1 MIKGKNKINRKIFV
15 EKTLGT
21 RKYFSYRADLML
33 YKLILCILILLTIYT
48 ITSNFIFSIFISLQV
63 FLIFTLINKLNLE
76 RKEKEGK
83 KILIS
88 NIKKEYFN
96 KKINDIEEITVFE
109 NLIKFF
115 YVKQGYTNYK
125 AIGKHTYSTEMKGE
139 TYYIKIFKLFNGAEV
154 EKIDVRS
161 FISLISQDNIKNGFL
176 ITNNTISDDANKF
189 INKINENMK
198 ITIIDLDK
206 LYDLTEEYKLLPENE
221 FFYNKI
227 CTEKEKKKSINIIVN
242 NALNNKKI
250 IIYMLATVFF
260 YLTSRITPN
269 NTLSLY
275 ISYYFVILTIIS
287 ILYFIYLKLSNKK
300 HNKI

>member
-1 MIKGKNKINRKIFV
+1 MIKEKNKINRKIFV

-33 YKLILCILILLTIYT
+33 YKLILCILISLTIYM
-48 ITSNFIFSIFISLQV
+48 ITTNIIFSIFISLQV
-63 FLIFTLINKLNLE
+63 FIIFTLVNKLNLE

-83 KILIS
+83 KILI
-88 NIKKEYFN
+88 NKIKKEHFI
-96 KKINDIEEITVFE
+96 KKINDIEITGFE

-115 YVKQGYTNYK
+115 FEKQGYANYK
-125 AIGKHTYSTEMKGE
+125 KIGKHTYSTEMKSE

-154 EKIDVRS
+154 EKIDVRG
-161 FISLISQDNIKNGFL
+161 FVSLVSQDNIKNGFL

-189 INKINENMK
+189 IDKINENMK

-206 LYDLTEEYKLLPENE
+206 LYDLTEEYNLLPENK

-227 CTEKEKKKSINIIVN
+227 YAEKEKNKNKNIIVN
-242 NALNNKKI
+242 NTLNNKKI
-250 IIYMLATVFF
+250 IIYMLAAVFF
-260 YLTSRITPN
+260 YVTSRITSS

-275 ISYYFVILTIIS
+275 ISCYFVILTIIS